1 MKNTKTIFNRNLC
14 ASIIIFLMILTILCI
29 SLSGIY
35 EAQAEVAEAPIG
47 FEQKLYSDIDIDDDF
62 DDSCVLVVMD
72 KYSSKFNKSH
82 NSLFSKIPFIN
93 KIKDLTSITG
103 QIADKLYLNQQS
115 FRQILQIDLENH
127 SKQNVIDVISQIQKL
142 DGVLWAGVK
151 KYAFPQ
157 DDSYETPIALS
168 GNRYQEQWWL
178 HGKYGINAIDA
189 WNYSTGSKKIKV
201 GIIDSGIADHDDL
214 RDNVI
219 EGWNFVDDNND
230 TSDQYGHGTNIA
242 GIIGAT
248 GATENGVIGINWNIE
263 MVPLKVISTNYK
275 YVESKRPE
283 YSTNAIVK
291 AINWSINNDV
301 DILNMSLGL
310 YSNEDDHPFRTA
322 MNNYKGLMICSAGNN
337 GNDNDTNNYI
347 PANYSQ
353 GEEFSDRVISV
364 GAININ
370 GALATFISNSKT
382 NYGATT
388 VSLFAP
394 GKNILT
400 TCIPNVD
407 SYLNSPSG
415 YKEIEGTSYAAPH
428 VAGVAAL
435 LYTKYDRYLNK
446 LSSEYI
452 ASQVKATI
460 LNNVTMTG
468 SCYDKCV
475 ANGILNAEK
484 AMKYCQY
491 MPSIMS
497 GYGYN
502 DGWYYWSGKVDLD
515 IENPNAVAFNEDGE
529 LILKEATNLK
539 FSMITT
545 SAFNAVSEIDI
556 DMTFVLKNSSGEV
569 VKIGLDESFDHTV
582 TVGLVSNSKYGFCD
596 FEIKESALTD
606 QERYTLTWKCVS
618 TRKNKSYTYTR
629 SFSFNVDHSYG
640 KIDACIADNS
650 LITLA
655 DGSQV
660 AVEDLTGNEEL
671 LVWNMHTGTFD
682 TAPILF
688 IDKEAQRKYEVI
700 NLCFS
705 DGTSVKVIDEHG
717 FWDFNLNKYVYLRND
732 ANKYIGHW
740 FNKQTIDENG
750 NLAYT
755 KVQLIDVKIQ
765 TEITSAWSPVTY
777 GHLCYYV
784 NGMLSIPG
792 AIIGLIN
799 IFDVDPQTMKIDE
812 EAYLKDIENYG
823 LFTYEEFA
831 EICFVPE
838 NIFEACSGQYLKIA
852 IGKGLITIEEIQNL
866 ITRYSKFW
874 E

>member
-1 MKNTKTIFNRNLC
+1 MKNTKAISKGKLC
-14 ASIIIFLMILTILCI
+14 ASIIVLLMILTMLWI
-29 SLSGIY
+29 SLSGIN

-82 NSLFSKIPFIN
+82 SSLFSKIPFIN

-103 QIADKLYLNQQS
+103 QIAEKLYLNQKS
-115 FRQILQIDLENH
+115 FRQILQIDLEEH
-127 SKQNVIDVISQIQKL
+127 SKQNVLDVISQIQKL
-142 DGVLWAGVK
+142 DGVLWAGVN
-151 KYAFPQ
+151 KYYYPEI
-157 DDSYETPIALS
+157 SYEAPIAMS
-168 GNRYQEQWWL
+168 GNRYQEQWGL
-178 HGKYGINAIDA
+178 HGEYGINAIEA
-189 WNYSTGSKKIKV
+189 WDYSTGSKKIKV

-219 EGWNFVDDNND
+219 EGWNFVDDDND
-230 TSDQYGHGTNIA
+230 TSDQYGHGTLIA

-248 GATENGVIGINWNIE
+248 GATENGIIGINWNIE
-263 MVPLKVISTNYK
+263 MVPLKVISTKYK
-275 YVESKRPE
+275 YEESKHPE

-301 DILNMSLGL
+301 DILNMSFGL
-310 YSNEDDHPFRTA
+310 FSNEDDHPFRTA
-322 MNNYKGLMICSAGNN
+322 MNNYKGLMVCGAGNDK
-337 GNDNDTNNYI
+337 NDNDI
-347 PANYSQ
+347 KKFFPASYSQ

-364 GAININ
+364 GAINEN
-370 GALATFISNSKT
+370 GYPTSFT
-382 NYGATT
+382 NYGETT

-394 GKNILT
+394 GFEILT
-400 TCIPNVD
+400 TTPPNGHHLEFAD
-407 SYLNSPSG
+407 NSG
-415 YKEIEGTSYAAPH
+415 YAFAPGTSIAAPH

-569 VKIGLDESFDHTV
+569 VKIGINESYDHTV

-596 FEIKESALTD
+596 FTIDESALAD

-688 IDKEAQRKYEVI
+688 IDKEAQRKYEVV

-831 EICFVPE
+831 EICYVPE